1 MANDVRIDRLKLRI
15 PGVSEAGLRR
25 IATRVAEGLS
35 AAGGLPQAV
44 EIPHLRVMIETG
56 AGRDEA
62 SLARLI
68 VEAALRD
75 LARTQ

>member
-25 IATRVAEGLS
+25 IATQVAKGLS

-44 EIPHLRVMIETG
+44 EVPHLRVMIETD
-56 AGRDEA
+56 ARHDEA
-62 SLARLI
+62 ALARLI

>member
-1 MANDVRIDRLKLRI
+1 MANDVRIDRLKLNI
-15 PGVSEAGLRR
+15 PGVSEGGLRR
-25 IATRVAEGLS
+25 IASAVVEKLS

-44 EIPHLRVMIETG
+44 EIARLSVTVAAG
-56 AGRDEA
+56 ARRDED

-75 LARTQ
+75 LGRSP

>member
-1 MANDVRIDRLKLRI
+1 MSNDVRIDRLKLAV
-15 PGVSEAGLRR
+15 PGVSRMGLRR

-44 EIPHLRVMIETG
+44 EIPHLRVVIEAG
-56 AGRDEA
+56 AASDEA